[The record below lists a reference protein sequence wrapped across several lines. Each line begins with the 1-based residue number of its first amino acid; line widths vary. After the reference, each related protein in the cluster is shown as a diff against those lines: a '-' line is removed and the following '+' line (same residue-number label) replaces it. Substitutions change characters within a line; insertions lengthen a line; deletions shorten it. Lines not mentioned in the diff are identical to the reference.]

1 MGIVAVVIIVII
13 LILLI
18 MGYNAMLKKRNKV
31 KTAFSGLDTM
41 LKKRY
46 DLMPN
51 LVAMVEK
58 YVSHESDILTRI
70 TKLRARAQSAK
81 SIDESI
87 NINKEIDD
95 AMRAL
100 NVSVEGYP
108 DLKSSEN
115 YLQMQ
120 AALNDVEE
128 QISAARRTYNLNV
141 ETYNTFIGM
150 IPINVVALIFG
161 FKPFEQFTATEE
173 ERESKIW
180 VNK

>member
-1 MGIVAVVIIVII
+1 MGYVIGVVIAVII
-13 LILLI
+13 ILLI
-18 MGYNAMLKKRNKV
+18 VLYNNMLKKRNKV

-58 YVSHESDILTRI
+58 YVSHESDVLTRI
-70 TKLRARAQSAK
+70 TKLRSRAQSAK
-81 SIDESI
+81 TIDESI
-87 NINKEIDD
+87 KVNQEIDD
-95 AMRAL
+95 AMRSL

-128 QISAARRTYNLNV
+128 QISAARRTYNANV

-150 IPINVVALIFG
+150 IPVNIVAIIFG
-161 FKPFEQFTATEE
+161 FKPYEQFTATEQ
-173 ERESKIW
+173 ERKSKIW
-180 VNK
+180 VNQ